1 MKTFKQFLEQQ
12 APKELKKPPSVKKK
26 DLSKFHNPLNYWQQT
41 KQGKWI
47 TKHDVKES
55 VEGKHAVLLFGR
67 MNPPTS
73 GHEEN
78 VNAVISHAK
87 KIGADAH
94 VVASRSTGAKTK
106 KGPNK
111 DPLTPEQKQK
121 HLQRA
126 FPGAHTSVADAEH
139 PSIFHQVKKLHKAG
153 YTHITIAGGGDRAGE
168 YQRIKDYHGPEGK
181 DTEHRFKSVSV
192 LKTGER
198 KSGVSGTDMR
208 KHAEN
213 NDYESF
219 KKNLPSHIQ
228 SNEKHSK
235 ELFDHVRKGLGK

>member
-1 MKTFKQFLEQQ
+1 MKRFLSFIFEQ
-12 APKELKKPPSVKKK
+12 KER
-26 DLSKFHNPLNYWQQT
+26 
-41 KQGKWI
+41 
-47 TKHDVKES
+47 
-55 VEGKHAVLLFGR
+55 HAVLLFGR

-78 VNAVISHAK
+78 VNAVVQHAK

-94 VVASRSTGAKTK
+94 VVASRSSGAKTK

-121 HLQRA
+121 HLGRA
-126 FPGAHTSVADAEH
+126 FPGAKTSVADAEH
-139 PSIFHQVKKLHKAG
+139 PSIFHQVKKLHKMG
-153 YTHITIAGGGDRAGE
+153 YTHITIAGGSDRAGE
-168 YQRIKDYHGPEGK
+168 YERIKQYHGPEGS

-198 KSGVSGTDMR
+198 KAGISGTDMR

-213 NDYESF
+213 NDYSSF
-219 KKNLPSHIQ
+219 KKGLPSSIQ
-228 SNEKHSK
+228 KNEQHSK
-235 ELFDHVRKGLGK
+235 ELFSDVKKGLGK